1 MIVTCPA
8 CTTRFDVAAA
18 ALGPAGRKVRCV
30 RCFSVWHQA
39 PEPGTAVLAAE
50 VPPPPAFAV
59 PEPLPN
65 FMMENS
71 TAAVVEASVE
81 QEFVFPKRPAI
92 VKPPKQRNVIGLAA
106 WGAAAAAVLAIVA
119 VAVLGRAEI
128 VARWPSLNGIYAK
141 VGLPAEPVGA
151 GLELREVNSAIVT
164 SSGKPSL
171 VVAGEVANIS
181 SIPRSIPPLTI
192 RLRDGTNN
200 VIATWKIFARPGKL
214 PPGDTMPFQTSMAS
228 PPAGAS
234 SAVVT
239 FGP

>member
-1 MIVTCPA
+1 MIVTCPDCA
-8 CTTRFDVAAA
+8 TRFDVAAV

-39 PEPGTAVLAAE
+39 PEPGAALPMAE
-50 VPPPPAFAV
+50 MPPPVFAV

-65 FMMENS
+65 FMMESS
-71 TAAVVEASVE
+71 TAAVVDEVAE
-81 QEFVFPKRPAI
+81 QDFVFPRRPAI
-92 VKPPKQRNVIGLAA
+92 VTPPKQRNVIGLAA
-106 WGAAAAAVLAIVA
+106 WGSTVAAVLVIVA

-128 VARWPSLNGIYAK
+128 VARWPSLNGIYEE
-141 VGLPAEPVGA
+141 VGLPAEAVGA

-164 SSGKPSL
+164 SGGKLSL

-181 SIPRSIPPLTI
+181 SISRGIPPLTI

-200 VIATWKIFARPGKL
+200 VIATWKIFPRPGKL
-214 PPGDTMPFQTSMAS
+214 PPGETMPFQTSMAS

-239 FGP
+239 FEP